1 METALEKIYMPDDKF
16 VAYIQNLNKE
26 GKARLIALNGIM
38 TWVVEENGVEKIVI
52 PENGREKGE

>member
-52 PENGREKGE
+52 PESGREKGE